1 MTLLRDVVWPEE
13 CKYWNIPLCEQ
24 VRAMSFHDD
33 EQAPSTPG
41 RVLLFVLASIL
52 ALVLPL
58 VVMRQVLGPDDATS
72 PDPSAPTAGPAAQL
86 GAPTSATSSA
96 SSPSLA
102 PATRTPAALST
113 GAVGLGEARETCRLA
128 NLRQQAPLSAAEVSL
143 AQFDKHIDAMNL
155 LVAGKISLS
164 VATTFWDET
173 RVKAARNA
181 KAFRDADEELAASAA
196 VCPGLDPA
204 VADAAPY
211 GEVVAIKSC
220 ASAIR
225 TRSTALAR
233 ARTAVSTWEHHV
245 HDMEMLRMG
254 HLTPAQATAAW
265 QKNWKTG
272 EKQLG
277 AYERAAAQATK
288 IPCSLD

>member
-1 MTLLRDVVWPEE
+1 
-13 CKYWNIPLCEQ
+13 
-24 VRAMSFHDD
+24 MSFDD
-33 EQAPSTPG
+33 EQAPSSPG
-41 RVLLFVLASIL
+41 RILVFVLASLL
-52 ALVLPL
+52 ALVLSF
-58 VVMRQVLGPDDATS
+58 VVTRQIFGTADSGAPSRLAGSPSSATGTV
-72 PDPSAPTAGPAAQL
+72 PSAATTVTATAAGRAPGAGP
-86 GAPTSATSSA
+86 GSEE
-96 SSPSLA
+96 
-102 PATRTPAALST
+102 
-113 GAVGLGEARETCRLA
+113 LGEAAETCRLA

-173 RVKAARNA
+173 RVKATQNA
-181 KAFRDADEELAASAA
+181 TAFRRADKELAGNAAS
-196 VCPGLDPA
+196 CPALDPA
-204 VADAAPY
+204 VADSAPY

-220 ASAIR
+220 ASAI
-225 TRSTALAR
+225 TARSTALAR

-265 QKNWKTG
+265 RKNWKAG
-272 EKQLG
+272 EKQLA
-277 AYERAAAQATK
+277 AYEKAAAQATR